1 MNPYCQALERL
12 LVKDG
17 QAAPRTLARIME
29 NTPCSR
35 FTILK
40 HLKEMEL
47 DGLVSKSIIAKTTR
61 GRPKVLYSPTNLLLK
76 GEDVISIPFIMLSEN
91 CIHRD
96 EKRCR
101 KSPGLCEMR
110 RGPLL
115 DKNRY
120 KS

>member
-1 MNPYCQALERL
+1 MDPYCQAIERL

-17 QAAPRTLARIME
+17 QATPRTLVRIME
-29 NTPCSR
+29 ILPYCR

-47 DGLVSKSIIAKTTR
+47 DGLVSRSTIARASR

-76 GEDVISIPFIMLSEN
+76 GEDVISIPFFMLREN

-96 EKRCR
+96 GKVCR

-110 RGPLL
+110 RCPLL
-115 DKNRY
+115 DKNRQ
-120 KS
+120 

>member
-1 MNPYCQALERL
+1 MDTYCQALKRL

-17 QAAPRTLARIME
+17 QATPRTLARIME
-29 NTPCSR
+29 NLPYSR

-47 DGLVSKSIIAKTTR
+47 DGLVSKSIIIAKTTR
-61 GRPKVLYSPTNLLLK
+61 GRPRVLYSPTNLLLK
-76 GEDVISIPFIMLSEN
+76 EEDVISIPFVMLSEN

-96 EKRCR
+96 GKRCR

-110 RGPLL
+110 RCPLL
-115 DKNRY
+115 DKNRQ
-120 KS
+120 